1 MIDRN
6 AVGATIRFEFLRS
19 LTIGR
24 LLAVL
29 VLAAFPPAI
38 TLIVCLMPGAPPALL
53 PIGVTSMIVC
63 VLGNLLWSTPV
74 VSAELEGRTWLF
86 TASRPGGRL
95 ALFLGKWL
103 VAILWTFGVTW
114 TAVTASMAIS
124 TLLQPEADP
133 LWVWGVLSVTS
144 LMGCMAYASTFTLI
158 GILFHRR
165 AMVAAM
171 VYGLIFEVVIGQ
183 IPALINVI
191 TVRSHLF
198 HIAIYSLASKDVM
211 QAPETEL
218 IFGKKDYLGHSL
230 ALILITVIACVAS
243 GVVIRFREYL
253 TTNEI

>member
-1 MIDRN
+1 MIDRK
-6 AVGATIRFEFLRS
+6 AVAATVRFEFLRS

-24 LLAVL
+24 LMGVL

-38 TLIVCLMPGAPPALL
+38 TLIVCQMPGAPPVLL
-53 PIGVTSMIVC
+53 PIGVTSLIVC

-95 ALFLGKWL
+95 ALFLGKWM
-103 VAILWTFGVTW
+103 VAVLWTFGVTW
-114 TAVTASMAIS
+114 SAVTASMAIS
-124 TLLQPEADP
+124 TAFQPEADP
-133 LWVWGVLSVTS
+133 LWTWGVLSFTS
-144 LMGCMAYASTFTLI
+144 LLGCVAYASTFTLI

-171 VYGLIFEVVIGQ
+171 VYGMVFEVVIGQ

-198 HIAIYSLASKDVM
+198 HLAIHTLAPADVLEL
-211 QAPETEL
+211 PETEL
-218 IFGKKDYLGHSL
+218 VFGKKDLLGHSV
-230 ALILITVIACVAS
+230 ALLIIAAVACVIS
-243 GVVIRFREYL
+243 GLVIRFREYL
-253 TTNEI
+253 TTNEL